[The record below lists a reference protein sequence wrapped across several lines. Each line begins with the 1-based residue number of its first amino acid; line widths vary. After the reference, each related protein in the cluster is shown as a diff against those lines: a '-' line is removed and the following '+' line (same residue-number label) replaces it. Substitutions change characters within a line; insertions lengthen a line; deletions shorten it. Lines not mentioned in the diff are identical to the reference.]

1 MFTNDEQCPLSCAV
15 YNYRPFLKLLCNKIP
30 KVSEL
35 MGEDMFPTYSYA
47 RLYQHN
53 ETLKKHTDRGS
64 CEISLTLHLG
74 GDAPW
79 PIWLTKPCGEKV
91 EVNLTPGQAILYQGM
106 VSEHWR
112 EAYQGN
118 NYGQVFLHYVR
129 ADGEYWDHFGDK
141 VN

>member
-1 MFTNDEQCPLSCAV
+1 LSFSI
-15 YNYRPFLKLLCNKIP
+15 YNYQPFLKLLCKKIP
-30 KVSEL
+30 VVSEL
-35 MGEDMFPTYSYA
+35 MGEEMLPTYTYA

-53 ETLKKHTDRGS
+53 DVLKKHIDRGS

-74 GDAPW
+74 GDALW
-79 PIWLTKPCGEKV
+79 PIWMTKPCGETA
-91 EVNLTPGQAILYQGM
+91 ELNLTPGQAVLYQGM

-112 EAYQGN
+112 DAYQGN

-129 ADGEYWDHFGDK
+129 ANGEYWHHFGDR